1 LHPPYEIAYHPRAM
15 GESRADIDATAT
27 PPTGRFSLE
36 RLSSAFARLMGAPS
50 LAAAKAARPQIAIE
64 KDDELLD
71 ASGDGAAVTP
81 RMIIEAM
88 LFVGAADGRPL
99 SSAEMAGQIRDV
111 EPAEVD
117 ALTAE
122 LNAAYRAEGAAYE
135 IVSGDGGHRLQLRKE
150 HAPQREKFRGQARTA
165 RLTPA
170 ALEVLSV
177 VAYRQGVT
185 GEEINKLRGT
195 QSYAIL
201 AQLVRRQLVR
211 VERKPGLPRG
221 ARYHTTERFNRLFG
235 VTSPRELPRSEDLED
250 S

>member
-1 LHPPYEIAYHPRAM
+1 M
-15 GESRADIDATAT
+15 GDSRTDSAASAS
-27 PPTGRFSLE
+27 PSGRFSLE

-50 LAAAKAARPQIAIE
+50 LAAAQAARPQIAVE
-64 KDDELLD
+64 ADDELPD
-71 ASGDGAAVTP
+71 AGGDGAAVTP
-81 RMIIEAM
+81 RMIVEAM

-99 SSAEMAGQIRDV
+99 TSAEMAGQIRNV

-117 ALTAE
+117 ALAAE
-122 LNAAYRAEGAAYE
+122 LNAAYRADGAAYE
-135 IVSGDGGHRLQLRKE
+135 IVSGVGGHRLQLRE
-150 HAPQREKFRGQARTA
+150 EYAPQREKFRGQVRAA
-165 RLTPA
+165 KLTPA

-185 GEEINKLRGT
+185 GEEINRLRGT

-201 AQLVRRQLVR
+201 AHLVRRQLVR
-211 VERKPGLPRG
+211 VERRAGLPRG

-235 VTSPRELPRSEDLED
+235 VASPGDLPRSEDLED

>member
-1 LHPPYEIAYHPRAM
+1 M
-15 GESRADIDATAT
+15 GETRIDSDAPAA
-27 PPTGRFSLE
+27 PPSGRFSLE
-36 RLSSAFARLMGAPS
+36 RLSSAFARLMGAPT
-50 LAAAKAARPQIAIE
+50 LAAAKAARPQIAVE
-64 KDDELLD
+64 ADDQSPD
-71 ASGDGAAVTP
+71 ADDAAVTP
-81 RMIIEAM
+81 RMIVEAM

-99 SSAEMAGQIRDV
+99 SSAEMAGPIRNV

-117 ALTAE
+117 ALIAD
-122 LNAAYRAEGAAYE
+122 LNAAYRADETAYE
-135 IVSGDGGHRLQLRKE
+135 IVSSAGGHRLLLRE
-150 HAPQREKFRGQARTA
+150 DYAPQREKFRGQARA
-165 RLTPA
+165 AKLTPA

-185 GEEINKLRGT
+185 GEEINKLRGS
-195 QSYAIL
+195 QSYAVL

-235 VTSPRELPRSEDLED
+235 VTSPSDLPRSEDLED